1 MNLKAWTRKLQDLIM
16 PPIVE
21 DVVEEDDVLERGE
34 AEAEKRRATFRT
46 VSAAYAAHEEMAEEA
61 EDIRIA
67 NGGTIHLTRSPY
79 EEQEAS
85 QERRP
90 KLTVHQAPQ
99 LKVRVYVPS
108 DFEQVTA
115 IADDLRAKKAVIV
128 NYEKVE
134 AEQQRRI
141 CDFINGSCYV
151 TDGGAKRIS
160 DYIVLYVPE
169 GVNVSEAMSVALE
182 K

>member
-1 MNLKAWTRKLQDLIM
+1 M

-21 DVVEEDDVLERGE
+21 ENVEEDEMLERGE
-34 AEAEKRRATFRT
+34 AEAEMKRASFHT
-46 VSAAYAAHEEMAEEA
+46 VSAARTAHEEMAEEA
-61 EDIRIA
+61 EDIRVA
-67 NGGTIHLTRSPY
+67 NGGTIHLSRSY
-79 EEQEAS
+79 EEQETP

-134 AEQQRRI
+134 AEQQCRI

-169 GVNVSEAMSVALE
+169 GVNVSEAMSVAME